1 MTDKNFSKFLLI
13 NGQNEVPL
21 KIRRN
26 PLARRILLHVGKYD
40 GLVEI
45 VLPPGATEND
55 GISFA
60 NMQTDWVSKQL
71 SQVRTGIPFVDGA
84 TVPLLGQDVTI
95 RRMQN
100 CSALPLLKGAEL
112 IVGGGADTLSGRVRR
127 WLQDRALKET
137 KPRVF
142 ALANKIH
149 CIPGRITLRDT
160 KSRWGSCSRS
170 GNLNFSWR
178 IVMAPEPVLNYVV
191 AHEVAHLKEHNHS
204 KAFWVLV
211 EKLCIE
217 PGKAKTWLR
226 TNGTNLHCY
235 GRAEKPILLKHDVL

>member
-1 MTDKNFSKFLLI
+1 MTNKTIPNYLLLD
-13 NGQNEVPL
+13 GQNNVPL
-21 KIRRN
+21 NIRYN
-26 PLARRILLHVGKYD
+26 PRARRILLHVGKYD

-45 VLPPGATEND
+45 VLPPGATEED

-60 NMQTDWVSKQL
+60 NTQTDWVSKQL
-71 SQVRTGIPFVDGA
+71 SQVRAGIPFVEGA

-95 RRMQN
+95 RRIKN
-100 CSALPLLKGAEL
+100 HSVLPLLKGTEL
-112 IVGGGADTLSGRVRR
+112 IVGGREDTLNGRVRR
-127 WLQDRALKET
+127 WFRERAIKEIRPRAL
-137 KPRVF
+137 
-142 ALANKIH
+142 ALATRIN
-149 CIPGRITLRDT
+149 CSPRRITLRDT

-191 AHEVAHLKEHNHS
+191 AHEVAHLEEHNHS
-204 KAFWVLV
+204 EAFWALV

-226 TNGTNLHCY
+226 ENGANLHCY